1 MRQMNETER
10 AKTQHKPVSN
20 HPNAFKSLKQLNEL
34 SYKTTIDE
42 HQKM

>member
-1 MRQMNETER
+1 MKRTSRTES
-10 AKTQHKPVSN
+10 AIIQPKPKFN
-20 HPNAFKSLKQLNEL
+20 NPNAFKSLKQLNEL